1 MIYINWIKIYV
12 ISRSIK
18 VNSPMKIQTIVML
31 SILIISFLVGC
42 RPSTAPVE
50 PTQTPSPQPT
60 QTPSGSVGVDQPI
73 PFDDFSLQII
83 SAHTEVD
90 MSIFPAPPRLPSE
103 GYTFFQINFMPTSL
117 SFDAVEEIASNGL
130 LICNGYEQSEYYTV
144 GQQISAGEIYSYFII
159 YLVPQDLVLS
169 NCVFRYQGHDVVLTS
184 FFD

>member
-1 MIYINWIKIYV
+1 
-12 ISRSIK
+12 
-18 VNSPMKIQTIVML
+18 MKIQTIVML

-60 QTPSGSVGVDQPI
+60 QTPSPQPTQTPSGSVGVDQPI
-73 PFDDFSLQII
+73 PFEEFSLQII

-103 GYTFFQINFMPTSL
+103 DLTYFQINFMPASL
-117 SFDAVEEIASNGL
+117 SFDAVEDIASNGL

-159 YLVPQDLVLS
+159 YLVPQDLVFS
-169 NCVFRYQGHDVVLTS
+169 NCVLRYQDYDVELNS